1 MTKLG
6 QINVAA
12 NQTNANKSEH
22 PIQVVAKRTGLS
34 ADVIRAWERR
44 YKTITPQRAS
54 NSRRLYSDTDVE
66 KLILLRRATSA
77 GRRIGD
83 IANLSIQKLR
93 NLVATDESA
102 AAQLPIATIQQ
113 RPSTGSVMEYFDDC
127 MDAVLRLHNQD
138 FYHSLSEASRT
149 LGINFLLEDLLRPLI
164 SYIQDECRRGALRDA
179 HYAIAIYTIRSFLS
193 GLATSEPITESEYKL
208 VCASPAG
215 QVSDIAALRLAVAAK
230 SNGWQAIFLGMYGS
244 VDEIIFSQQ
253 QSKAQLIAIGI
264 TRPAD
269 DPLLANQ
276 LRRLRKQLD
285 DEIEI
290 AVTGSGAAAYFDV
303 LQEIQSNYIQTISEL
318 TLLLERIKQQSRIR
332 Q

>member
-1 MTKLG
+1 M
-6 QINVAA
+6 AA
-12 NQTNANKSEH
+12 NQTSANKSQH

-44 YKTITPQRAS
+44 YKTISPERAS
-54 NSRRLYSDTDVE
+54 NSRRLYSDADVE

-83 IANLSIQKLR
+83 VANLTIQKLR
-93 NLVATDESA
+93 NLVNTDETA
-102 AAQLPIATIQQ
+102 AARLPVSNIQQ

-127 MDAVLRLHNQD
+127 MDAVMRLHSQD
-138 FYHSLSEASRT
+138 FYRSLRDASQT
-149 LGINFLLEDLLRPLI
+149 LGIIFLLEDLLRPLI

-179 HYAIAIYTIRSFLS
+179 HYAVAIYTIRSFLS
-193 GLATSEPITESEYKL
+193 GLVTSEPIAETEYKL

-230 SNGWQAIFLGMYGS
+230 SNGWQDIFLGMYGS
-244 VDEIIFSQQ
+244 VDEIIFAQQ

-276 LRRLRKQLD
+276 IRRLREQLD
-285 DEIEI
+285 DSIEI
-290 AVTGSGAAAYFDV
+290 AVTGSGTGAYFDV
-303 LQEIQSNYIQTISEL
+303 LQEIQANYIQTISEL
-318 TLLLERIKQQSRIR
+318 TLVLERIKQDARLGQ
-332 Q
+332 